1 MHCDNIIMIIKI
13 LDLSSTFKILFV
25 LAARHQKCF
34 KTKIGKQTNHIMR
47 QCQGTTQIN
56 TS

>member
-25 LAARHQKCF
+25 LAARHQRCF